1 MREMK
6 WATSTVDRSV
16 GLCSV
21 LGQRGTGN
29 IIHYLMLDAE
39 ICILTLLK
47 FVSQDSMQ
55 RKSCPIAQD

>member
-1 MREMK
+1 MK

-21 LGQRGTGN
+21 LGQQGIGK
-29 IIHYLMLDAE
+29 IIHCLMLDAD
-39 ICILTLLK
+39 ICILTLFK